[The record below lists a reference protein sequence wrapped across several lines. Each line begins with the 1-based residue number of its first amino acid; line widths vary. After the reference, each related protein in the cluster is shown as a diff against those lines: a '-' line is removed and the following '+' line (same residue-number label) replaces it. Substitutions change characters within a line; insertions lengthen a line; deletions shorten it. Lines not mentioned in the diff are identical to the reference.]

1 MNHIRFVFVN
11 DTTLASDNPLRF
23 GKNLFKYNKNDDNN
37 DKITDEKLRY
47 HINREVAKISALLSD
62 KFINMNILLV
72 KIYYHLI
79 NNQ

>member
-1 MNHIRFVFVN
+1 MKTI
-11 DTTLASDNPLRF
+11 
-23 GKNLFKYNKNDDNN
+23 N

-62 KFINMNILLV
+62 KFINMNILIV